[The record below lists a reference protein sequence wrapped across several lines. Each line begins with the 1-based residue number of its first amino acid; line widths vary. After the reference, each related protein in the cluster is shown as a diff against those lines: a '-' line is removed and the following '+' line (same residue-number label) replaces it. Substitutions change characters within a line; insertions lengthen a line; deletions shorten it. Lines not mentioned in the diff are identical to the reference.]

1 MNNGIPSAYF
11 EAEDQSIKV
20 LLQKRDGELY
30 VTWNDEQE
38 THVSES
44 YVKTLPVTEVY
55 YIGQLSL
62 MIDELENP
70 TEETDK

>member
-1 MNNGIPSAYF
+1 MNTGTPSAYF
-11 EAEDQSIKV
+11 ESEDGTVKV

-30 VTWNDEQE
+30 VTWNDQQE

-44 YVKTLPVTEVY
+44 YVKTLSVTEVY

-70 TEETDK
+70 TEE